1 MKYILFKPSV
11 ISLNI
16 DRMLFAGD
24 VQKTPCPLTI
34 GADPLEKESKY
45 IGYMDDVSVARSW
58 LFLVLLLLLLFA
70 GVCVC
75 VCVCCVCVFGVVC
88 VCVFGLV

>member
-1 MKYILFKPSV
+1 MCHGYMIYILFKPSV
-11 ISLNI
+11 IILNI

-58 LFLVLLLLLLFA
+58 LFLIFIVVVVVVY
-70 GVCVC
+70 VCVSL
-75 VCVCCVCVFGVVC
+75 VLC